1 MSFDVLCSPAPFL
14 QLVGICADRPRGYT
28 VVADVR
34 SVGARVDEILYLSE
48 YWRMLKREYRADVLW
63 RVFEQ
68 NSLIPA
74 YLLLYVTGFL

>member
-1 MSFDVLCSPAPFL
+1 MFD
-14 QLVGICADRPRGYT
+14 QW
-28 VVADVR
+28 
-34 SVGARVDEILYLSE
+34 GARVDEILYLSE

-74 YLLLYVTGFL
+74 YLLPSLRHWFL